1 MDNKSQKLP
10 EPTFKIPEYKLKV
23 KDVTDTLVALPN
35 LAELMHKYAPSR
47 TYTATIYI
55 DTVESDGAL
64 GLKPTMV
71 AFSTSLSPYDVGGQ
85 RADGNI
91 GKGDYN
97 LPFHTIGAGA
107 TQAEHAGRAWL
118 HKQLSDTLELF
129 ADPRYQP
136 STPRDNHRRLFGTT
150 LEEIKRI
157 YNNPETISMR
167 FAYGTSTPFINK
179 EVSKLVE
186 RLPQDDFLWNQI
198 HQMLDSEAGD
208 SRSPVY
214 QYAIVVTNFKDVPQ
228 SYIPHLHANYLLS
241 YYASR
246 VGLDPKQYAGS
257 QDSKTFAQT
266 MATLGTNIVDILK
279 WGRDNLLN
287 PIKRRLEKAKHQ
299 PARKDQS
306 QGAYRAYLV
315 SIPHFQD
322 MLREEIEKQIK
333 KDPPNRRMA
342 LWFIGLTQIN
352 LLPSEQIDAPNT
364 LLSFNL
370 LYDSVNGAIDIIRSA
385 TNTGKNQMPSV
396 IRSATGIH
404 EAMTLLRNAGQNVVY
419 ISLLQPFIAYY
430 ESRRWSGRQENRRR
444 YKEAQGLLEQ
454 AIKEKDLKKANNL
467 FKMFTR
473 NKGWFG
479 WSGQA
484 NFLYLTDENDEQ
496 MPPISYA
503 QLVDDFKNLALAPS
517 TERLM
522 DEAYQ
527 IKREVDQILEKY
539 KPKNPQVLDELQ
551 LFSER
556 LGKLLDGN
564 ISIREIGKLETQVE
578 KVPIPLADKKLQEGL
593 QERLRNFT
601 KILESQEYLLDSIHA
616 VVPDVLPRSTM
627 ELLGVGTK
635 LREYSSNTRFPPF
648 LFGIPQFMIASWKD
662 VFEEAEEAGIAAAR
676 TKYEELKTDTT
687 KSPLEKLIEIGKAAW
702 NAAKLP
708 MTQEISALG
717 DTGDIILTAIPRGIS
732 SKIYEELLGGNY
744 AGMSFYQ
751 HTALYGNNWTE
762 RYLGRWRETG
772 RLIPWLGE
780 GTGEFMGIMVL
791 SMADPM
797 QWAIDIASLLAS
809 GGASIAAR
817 GLSRLAGTAGK
828 LGTVARGTRVASRAL
843 NLLSRSR
850 NLVRT
855 SHYTI
860 TPLVEK
866 SVPALRLGFRA
877 GKNLINIGYITARG
891 WGDFGD
897 FFDAYVMSD
906 GDWST
911 VLFAMFSDFEYM
923 TRSRK
928 YYEAIKTRGLRGLP
942 EAIQQLPG
950 LAPFFGTFE
959 PHKRVIAS
967 IWDDV
972 QQFHSVMNNPY
983 GRYVRGFLELKNQV
997 SDLLSGDTTPYE
1009 NQTVWYRSGTPDWQI
1024 GKIKKV
1030 LGNRVEIETTQG
1042 KTDYISPSDVIVD
1055 LTSKIKD
1062 NSAAWEHIPTAYLY
1076 HALRIINKGNITPEM
1091 LNHLYGQEISSKL
1104 QLILVQTGLATLTNN
1119 EFVLTAN
1126 GRTLLQTID
1135 NPSDRTVQ
1143 HILEK
1148 LFLQR
1153 FGNEKT
1159 AQREARA
1166 FVEKIKNLR
1175 PEEQQLLKRAIV
1187 NRYLHLVSRG
1197 IQNII
1202 KNLPMSVYIGKTDG
1216 FEQLTQATRDIKNGE
1231 YYLHAIAKSGPLQDI
1246 SERLIVR
1253 TPKDNE
1259 GALPDIE
1266 LIQKFVEGMVSSWND
1281 GVRTFHAHPVG
1292 VREGQTEDNQPYWE
1306 IAFDI
1311 SSTINPQMITI
1322 LRQLGDLS
1330 EMSEETPILGTNAKP
1345 NEKTLRSL
1353 NLLIAQTNND
1363 IKKIRTQYKNS
1374 QIEDPYGYGLLYAL
1388 SDILAEQEAEQFTP
1402 TTTEEALT
1410 AHVSTGLDTIRNIIE
1425 LEHTKLVE
1433 EYQKQIRQ
1441 LEEEKRQLIETIKSL
1456 QRQLPQSPEEKKRGS
1471 PFQQQQLAGEQQRL
1485 KETETKLK
1493 ILRRQFRR
1501 QFKTFEGRVRSIL
1514 SELRTYGIHDP
1525 NIFPIPLVDRATAL
1539 GHFFNNAINY
1549 ANPEPLVPE
1558 SFSPTIKRLVSPT
1571 TVRLF
1576 SNIGLTVAIA
1586 GLTSM
1591 LPFIETPLIIP
1602 ATPTIGRSVRKEWIK
1617 ATTEAKA
1624 NRMAKRIVGLLKDA
1638 PKTISDEI
1646 QTILQQVAS
1655 GTLASPIA
1663 AMNELL
1669 ARLSDRQTATAIMTA
1684 LNQDIT
1690 DVLPEA
1696 IRPQSRITLN
1706 DVLKTIVD
1714 AIEGDHANPYV
1725 THTALAQYATTLAI
1739 TEHLKDIIINETGMT
1754 PQEQESLQ
1762 RSINIARLMALIA
1775 IANTTPKQTRDKIKE
1790 DLKQLGISPILME
1803 KSERFTQEEY
1813 KKRLRK
1819 LFEAYP
1825 PTLPIKLYIESP
1837 DTTETVSDILE
1848 FHRTALWF
1856 GVNDAII
1863 QFKTTKAYKAIA
1875 SALRTPATMIVS
1887 HNIIE
1892 NAFEF
1897 GKLIDSSAYLE
1908 PTQLQLIQTKQPTPD
1923 SEEETNLFLQ
1933 AIAETILGLDFFHEI
1948 PNQRIQENYER
1959 IQNVRKRIAEAY
1971 NLAAS
1976 SSQTNSDL
1984 LLAIISKTLLEVPLV
1999 IRGAT
2004 ERASLGPTSNPF
2016 PTLPTVI
2023 VSPGSILTIAS
2034 LPEEALHTTIE
2045 SLIQQART
2053 DVETILQQ
2061 QIDPNLPHKPP
2072 QNVIQDI
2079 KQSPSFITLIK
2090 SLGVIERWLNESDEF
2105 ETRFERQVAHIQY
2118 MSMLAGKALETEEL
2132 LIRFFLMKR
2141 FFETQNNPF
2150 EIATATLAMTMF
2162 QPHIS
2167 EVSQRGIRDIQQLTR
2182 LFSRQGWQILFL
2194 SQVQRGQLRGR
2205 MQDEFQNY
2213 LEFQIRELSNRS
2225 VIDRLLE
2232 ELGI

>member
-1 MDNKSQKLP
+1 MDSKNQKLP

-23 KDVTDTLVALPN
+23 KDVTDTLVAFPN
-35 LAELMHKYAPSR
+35 LTELMQKYAPSR

-55 DTVESDGAL
+55 DTVGSGGAL

-71 AFSTSLSPYDVGGQ
+71 AFSTRLSPYDVGGQ

-91 GKGDYN
+91 GRGDYN
-97 LPFHTIGAGA
+97 LPFHTIGAGT

-118 HKQLSDTLELF
+118 HERLSEALELF
-129 ADPRYQP
+129 TDLRYNP
-136 STPRDNHRRLFGTT
+136 STPRDNHRRLFNTT
-150 LEEIKRI
+150 IEEIRKI
-157 YNNPETISMR
+157 YNNPETFSMR

-186 RLPQDDFLWNQI
+186 QFPQGDFLWKQI
-198 HQMLDSEAGD
+198 HEMLEKQG
-208 SRSPVY
+208 SRSPLY
-214 QYAIVVTNFKDVPQ
+214 QYSIIVKNLQNVPQ
-228 SYIPHLHANYLLS
+228 TYIPHLHANYLLS
-241 YYASR
+241 YYAAR

-257 QDSKTFAQT
+257 QDPKTFAQT
-266 MATLGTNIVDILK
+266 MRTLGANIVDILR

-287 PIKRRLEKAKHQ
+287 PIKRRLEKAEHK
-299 PARKDQS
+299 PARKDQF
-306 QGAYRAYLV
+306 QGAYRAYFV
-315 SIPHFQD
+315 SIPHFQN
-322 MLREEIEKQIK
+322 MLEEEIEKQIK
-333 KDPPNRRMA
+333 KDPQNRRMA

-352 LLPSEQIDAPNT
+352 MLPSEQIDAPNT

-385 TNTGKNQMPSV
+385 TNQGKPELPSA

-404 EAMTLLRNAGQNVVY
+404 EAMTLLRNAGQNGVY

-430 ESRRWSGRQENRRR
+430 ESRRWSGRQENKKR
-444 YKEAQGLLEQ
+444 YQEAQMLLEK
-454 AIKEKDLKKANNL
+454 AIPKEDLTEVNNL
-467 FKMFTR
+467 FKMFAR

-484 NFLYLTDENDEQ
+484 NYLYLTGENNDQ
-496 MPPISYA
+496 VPPLSYA
-503 QLVDDFKNLALAPS
+503 QLVDSFKNLALAPS

-527 IKREVDQILEKY
+527 IKREVDQILM
-539 KPKNPQVLDELQ
+539 NPQTRPKHPKVLGDLQ

-556 LGKLLDGN
+556 LGKLLEGK
-564 ISIREIGKLETQVE
+564 ISIREIGELETQAE
-578 KVPIPLADKKLQEGL
+578 KVPISPTNKNLREKLK
-593 QERLRNFT
+593 NFI
-601 KILESQEYLLDSIHA
+601 KFLESQEYLLDSIHA

-627 ELLGVGTK
+627 ELLGLGTK
-635 LREYSSNTRFPPF
+635 LREYSFNTRFPPF

-676 TKYEELKTDTT
+676 RKYEELKADTT
-687 KSPLEKLIEIGKAAW
+687 KSPLAKALEIGKAAW

-708 MTQEISALG
+708 MTQEISQLG

-772 RLIPWLGE
+772 RLLGIGE

-797 QWAIDIASLLAS
+797 QWGIDIAALLAS

-828 LGTVARGTRVASRAL
+828 LGTIARGTRASSKAL

-860 TPLVEK
+860 TPLIEK
-866 SVPALRLGFRA
+866 SAPALRLGFRT

-897 FFDAYVMSD
+897 FFDAYVISD

-911 VLFAMFSDFEYM
+911 VLFAMISDLEYL
-923 TRSRK
+923 TRSRR
-928 YYEAIKTRGLRGLP
+928 YYEAIKTRGLRGVL
-942 EAIQQLPG
+942 EVIQNLPG

-972 QQFHSVMNNPY
+972 QQFRAVMNNPY

-997 SDLLSGDTTPYE
+997 SDLLSGNTTPHE
-1009 NQTVWYRSGTPDWQI
+1009 NQTVWYRLGTPDWQI
-1024 GKIKKV
+1024 GKIRKV
-1030 LGNRVEIETTQG
+1030 LGNRIEIETAQG
-1042 KTDYISPSDVIVD
+1042 GTRYISPSDVIVD
-1055 LTSKIKD
+1055 LPSKIKD
-1062 NSAAWEHIPTAYLY
+1062 NPAAWEHIPTAYLY
-1076 HALRIINKGNITPEM
+1076 HALRIINKGNITPDM

-1104 QLILVQTGLATLTNN
+1104 QPILVQTGLATLTNN
-1119 EFVLTAN
+1119 GFVLTAK

-1166 FVEKIKNLR
+1166 FAERIKNLK
-1175 PEEQQLLKRAIV
+1175 PEEQQLLKRVIV

-1202 KNLPMSVYIGKTDG
+1202 KNIPMSVYIGKTDG
-1216 FEQLTQATRDIKNGE
+1216 FEQLTQSTRDIKNGE

-1253 TPKDNE
+1253 TPKDEE
-1259 GALPDIE
+1259 GALPDID
-1266 LIQKFVEGMVSSWND
+1266 LIQKFVEAMVSSWGD
-1281 GVRTFHAHPVG
+1281 DTQTFHAHPVG

-1311 SSTINPQMITI
+1311 SSTLNPQMIAF
-1322 LRQLGDLS
+1322 LRQVGGLS
-1330 EMSEETPILGTNAKP
+1330 EIPDETPILGTNAQPGK
-1345 NEKTLRSL
+1345 KTLRSL
-1353 NLLIAQTNND
+1353 NYLIAQTNND
-1363 IKKIRTQYKNS
+1363 INRIREQYKDS
-1374 QIEDPYGYGLLYAL
+1374 QIQDPYGYGLLYAL
-1388 SDILAEQEAEQFTP
+1388 SDILAEQEGEQFTP

-1425 LEHTKLVE
+1425 LEHTKLIE

-1441 LEEEKRQLIETIKSL
+1441 LEEEKRQLTERIKSL
-1456 QRQLPQSPEEKKRGS
+1456 QRQLPQSPEEKRRGS
-1471 PFQQQQLAGEQQRL
+1471 PFQQQQLAKEQQRL
-1485 KETETKLK
+1485 KDIETKLK
-1493 ILRRQFRR
+1493 ILPGRFRR
-1501 QFKTFEGRVRSIL
+1501 KLKTFENWVRSIL
-1514 SELRTYGIHDP
+1514 SELQTYGIHDP

-1539 GHFFNNAINY
+1539 GHLFNNAINY

-1558 SFSPTIKRLVSPT
+1558 SFSPTIKRL
-1571 TVRLF
+1571 F
-1576 SNIGLTVAIA
+1576 SNIGWTSAIA
-1586 GLTSM
+1586 GITSI
-1591 LPFIETPLIIP
+1591 LPFIGTPLIISAP
-1602 ATPTIGRSVRKEWIK
+1602 STIGRSVREEWIK
-1617 ATTEAKA
+1617 ATTETKA
-1624 NRMAKRIVGLLKDA
+1624 NRMAKRIVGLLKDT

-1655 GTLASPIA
+1655 GTLASPTA

-1669 ARLSDRQTATAIMTA
+1669 VRLSDSQTATAIMTA

-1690 DVLPEA
+1690 DILPEA
-1696 IRPQSRITLN
+1696 IRPQSGITLN
-1706 DVLKTIVD
+1706 DILKTIVD
-1714 AIEGDHANPYV
+1714 TIEGDHANPYV
-1725 THTALAQYATTLAI
+1725 TYTALAQYAATLAI
-1739 TEHLKDIIINETGMT
+1739 TEHLKDIIRNETGMT

-1762 RSINIARLMALIA
+1762 RSINTARLMSLIA
-1775 IANTTPKQTRDKIKE
+1775 IANTTPEQTRDKIKQ
-1790 DLKQLGISPILME
+1790 DLKQLGISPALME
-1803 KSERFTQEEY
+1803 KAEQFTQKEY

-1819 LFEAYP
+1819 LFGTHP
-1825 PTLPIKLYIESP
+1825 PTSPIKQYIESP
-1837 DTTETVSDILE
+1837 AATEAISDILE

-1856 GVNDAII
+1856 GVNDAIN
-1863 QFKTTKAYKAIA
+1863 QFKTTKAYKAIV
-1875 SALRTPATMIVS
+1875 SALRTPTSTIVS
-1887 HNIIE
+1887 YDIIE
-1892 NAFEF
+1892 SAMKF
-1897 GKLIDSSAYLE
+1897 GELTRIPQYEAPTIPGDVAAYLE
-1908 PTQLQLIQTKQPTPD
+1908 PPQPQPTQTKQLLTD
-1923 SEEETNLFLQ
+1923 GEEETNSFLQ

-1948 PNQRIQENYER
+1948 PNQRIRENYER
-1959 IQNVRKRIAEAY
+1959 IQNARRRIAEAY

-1976 SSQTNSDL
+1976 SSPTNIDL
-1984 LLAIISKTLLEVPLV
+1984 QLAVVSRALLEVPLV

-2016 PTLPTVI
+2016 PTLPTMI
-2023 VSPGSILTIAS
+2023 VSPGSMLTIAS

-2061 QIDPNLPHKPP
+2061 QIDPNLPYKPTR
-2072 QNVIQDI
+2072 NVIQDI
-2079 KQSPSFITLIK
+2079 KRSPSFITLIK
-2090 SLGVIERWLNESDEF
+2090 SLGVLERWLNESDEF
-2105 ETRFERQVAHIQY
+2105 ETRFDRQVAHIQY
-2118 MSMLAGKALETEEL
+2118 MSMLAGEALETEEL

-2141 FFETQNNPF
+2141 LFETQNNPF
-2150 EIATATLAMTMF
+2150 EIATATLAMTIF
-2162 QPHIS
+2162 QPQIS
-2167 EVSQRGIRDIQQLTR
+2167 EASQRGIRDIRQLNR
-2182 LFSRQGWQILFL
+2182 LFGRQGWQILFL
-2194 SQVQRGQLRGR
+2194 SQVQRGELRER
-2205 MQDEFQNY
+2205 MQNEFQNY
-2213 LEFQIRELSNRS
+2213 LESQIKKLSSRS